1 VCYNET
7 GFNRFGKSNF
17 LRGYN
22 SVMDKLDQL
31 ITKFKE
37 AKEEL
42 EKAKI
47 APAAPSIIAD
57 DQARAKAL
65 GAPTN
70 PNAPVAKEEEK
81 DEEVE
86 KSMLSGK
93 TMASQM
99 KGGGSTQLTSPGD
112 TSRSNFYTEAM
123 HGAYQPKAA
132 ASPAPT
138 AKVVTKP
145 TKLTGLDRI
154 KAAASQPITKD
165 EGSLSGI
172 RKKPVTISPAVG
184 EMPKLKEGFRAHPGA
199 FARPASPDL
208 HPTSTGAAVRGT
220 AEPTR
225 NLRMPTASGTTQAAV
240 RGNSD
245 ITQGSHATGSSHG
258 AIPVR
263 APTSLIRKEEV
274 GPKFEKTINES
285 TAPDV
290 NKSCNEKLSLNKG
303 GQWNLAVKSED
314 EKGRCTN
321 CGSKAC
327 VGDCKTK

>member
-1 VCYNET
+1 
-7 GFNRFGKSNF
+7 
-17 LRGYN
+17 
-22 SVMDKLDQL
+22 MDKLDQL

-42 EKAKI
+42 EKARI
-47 APAAPSIIAD
+47 ASAAPSIIAD

-93 TMASQM
+93 TMAAQM

-112 TSRSNFYTEAM
+112 TGRSNFYTEAM

-132 ASPAPT
+132 ASPVPT

-145 TKLTGLDRI
+145 TKLTGLDRV

-165 EGSLSGI
+165 EGET
-172 RKKPVTISPAVG
+172 KPAPKISKLTTA
-184 EMPKLKEGFRAHPGA
+184 MPKLKEGFRAHPGA
-199 FARPASPDL
+199 YTRPQPPGPTSVL
-208 HPTSTGAAVRGT
+208 HPTGTGAAVRGT
-220 AEPTR
+220 AEPTHNIR
-225 NLRMPTASGTTQAAV
+225 SPSSVTQPAIRGSAETTQAAKPA
-240 RGNSD
+240 
-245 ITQGSHATGSSHG
+245 ATHG

-274 GPKFEKTINES
+274 GPKFEKTINSS
-285 TAPDV
+285 TDPDANV
-290 NKSCNEKLSLNKG
+290 VKGCGEKLSLNKG
-303 GQWNLAVKSED
+303 GQWDIKKD
-314 EKGRCTN
+314 E
-321 CGSKAC
+321 S
-327 VGDCKTK
+327 

>member
-1 VCYNET
+1 
-7 GFNRFGKSNF
+7 
-17 LRGYN
+17 
-22 SVMDKLDQL
+22 MDKLDQL

-42 EKAKI
+42 EKARI
-47 APAAPSIIAD
+47 ASAAPSIIAD

-93 TMASQM
+93 TMAAQM

-112 TSRSNFYTEAM
+112 TGRSNFYTEAM

-145 TKLTGLDRI
+145 TKLTGLDRV

-165 EGSLSGI
+165 EGTLSGI
-172 RKKPVTISPAVG
+172 RKKPVTVSPAVG

-199 FARPASPDL
+199 FSRPAPDL

-240 RGNSD
+240 RGSSD
-245 ITQGSHATGSSHG
+245 VTQNAHTTGPSHG
-258 AIPVR
+258 KIAVR
-263 APTSLIRKEEV
+263 APVSLIRKEED
-274 GPKFEKTINES
+274 GPKFEKTVNMS
-285 TAPDV
+285 TNPSANDMT
-290 NKSCNEKLSLNKG
+290 KGCGEKLSLNKG
-303 GQWNLAVKSED
+303 GQWNLAAKSED
-314 EKGRCTN
+314 
-321 CGSKAC
+321 
-327 VGDCKTK
+327 

>member
-1 VCYNET
+1 
-7 GFNRFGKSNF
+7 
-17 LRGYN
+17 
-22 SVMDKLDQL
+22 MDKLDQL

-37 AKEEL
+37 VKEEL

-47 APAAPSIIAD
+47 APAAPSIVAD

-70 PNAPVAKEEEK
+70 PNAPVAKEE
-81 DEEVE
+81 DEDVE
-86 KSMLSGK
+86 KSMLSSK
-93 TMASQM
+93 SMAGQM
-99 KGGGSTQLTSPGD
+99 QGGGSTKLSSPND
-112 TSRSNFYTEAM
+112 VSRANFYTEAI

-132 ASPAPT
+132 APAAPT

-165 EGSLSGI
+165 EGTLSGI

-245 ITQGSHATGSSHG
+245 VTQSAHTTGPSHG
-258 AIPVR
+258 VIPVR

-303 GQWNLAVKSED
+303 GQWNLAAKSED
-314 EKGRCTN
+314 
-321 CGSKAC
+321 
-327 VGDCKTK
+327 